1 MKPRRVCVLCGAAV
15 GAAPGFLVAAAAL
28 GELLARQTCDLV
40 YGGSSSG
47 CIGALANAALAA
59 GGRVTGVVPTQLIS
73 NEHPH

>member
-59 GGRVTGVVPTQLIS
+59 GGRVTGMAEVTIFH
-73 NEHPH
+73 NPH